1 MLKIGYKF
9 KNFEECSGYLG
20 EDNLVAI
27 SFLPQILFYAKNK
40 IQPVFIYERDGSPGK
55 LVCYYLKSPESAE
68 VKRKW
73 DATKTN
79 K

>member
-1 MLKIGYKF
+1 MKIGYKF
-9 KNFEECSGYLG
+9 KDFEECSGYLG
-20 EDNLVAI
+20 EENLIAI

-40 IQPVFIYERDGSPGK
+40 IQPVYIDERKDSPGK

-68 VKRKW
+68 IKREW
-73 DATKTN
+73 DANKTN